1 MPWNERTFQKNLI
14 AGRYTFARAA
24 EILMQAHQDSIE
36 QSQPFRISASLQ
48 KTIFKRW
55 LNFLPNF
62 NENLPDSWSHLITPP
77 SLAAWM
83 AGYSHFA
90 ESPDQSQ
97 NTFLER
103 ITAALRF
110 VPEHLAPTEL
120 SMVIFSLRNVQSEHQ
135 NLPTLIVVGNK
146 ILARTLSHFS
156 AISQQQAFFIS
167 KQLNQLTQLK
177 ILKKTFPTLFQL
189 VQLTQLKKALLGFE
203 PLEKAWPTD
212 EQILQLG
219 FTVEQ
224 LAQLACL
231 KNIWFTPLEL
241 TQLKKGWFTPEQIVK
256 CFLGIQP
263 IPDSDVK
270 REILKALLP
279 HIHALTDSSSRLQ
292 QIVKQQQGFTSKEK
306 TQLLTIIHDLPNS
319 EEKKAVSQAIF
330 TQGSIDQPKILN
342 PEFPTEQIISRF
354 LSLQLIPDLI
364 EKKELLRT
372 LSSHLKALIEFKKLE
387 NQPIS
392 LPQWLNPKEI
402 SQIFISLQPIP
413 DSEEKK
419 TIVQILLPHLQA
431 LADST
436 KQVNQQKWLN
446 PRQIS
451 QILAS
456 MGNMAAYPEID
467 EAILLILINHLQEN
481 KEDFTLEA
489 LCASIYGLR
498 HFSSSEKIEV
508 LLTLFSTQLDKI
520 VNSQTW
526 LDNDQILSLVEGL
539 APLSTSMAIK
549 AIFRLLAHCLHRQNK
564 EGFIIK
570 LDEIVNLFYALQ
582 HKKLFSELDTFISRL
597 TPHLEICLKEEDL
610 LQANEFAEILHGIH
624 QINNSPAKETLLSII
639 TAHLIAN
646 AEREEWYDLTHIA
659 VSIKSLSK
667 YASTPHIERLLE
679 ALLLHIQAH
688 LKFSHQFELKEILWI
703 VYGLQNMEATKA
715 TDAML
720 RILTTHIKKT
730 QLSSQKIAR
739 CLYGIQN
746 MQLTQSVQIYLAAL
760 TVHLNKL
767 AKEKV
772 WLSAIETSY
781 CFQAIKK
788 LSYCQ
793 AVDDLLRALEVHSN
807 AYLDRETSACFD
819 SLSLANCLSSL
830 HHIGPSETVESVLST
845 LTRHF
850 KRMLAQGE
858 KLERHIVEL
867 SVYGLQ
873 NMYSLNSALTLIKLF
888 VPYIRDLVKSPLVE
902 SQLPREKWLAEIIF
916 SLRLYWLAETPQK
929 KAVAFIEKIIHS
941 FLPRFDL
948 DALSRNTPIYQIDT
962 IAKMGGFAIR
972 VQETTHHRQLNLQ
985 YCSLALTTALTE
997 YFLRFWPE
1005 KNDRTLIID
1014 FSAEIETQREKIIQ
1028 LVDQLV
1034 PENTYH
1040 WKDSSLI
1047 ITPKPFT
1054 LIKGKSQDLELT
1066 YLDSQASYEEILL
1079 SSSLIDDLAPPLKR
1093 SCSQPITAS

>member
-1 MPWNERTFQKNLI
+1 MPWNEQTFQKNLI
-14 AGRYTFARAA
+14 AGRYTFVRAA

-36 QSQPFRISASLQ
+36 QNQPFRISANLQ

-90 ESPDQSQ
+90 ESPDQTQ

-103 ITAALRF
+103 IAAALRF
-110 VPEHLAPTEL
+110 VPEHLGPAEL
-120 SMVIFSLRNVQSEHQ
+120 SMVIFSLRHVQSEHQ
-135 NLPTLIVVGNK
+135 HLPILIVVRNG
-146 ILARTLSHFS
+146 ILSRTLPHFS
-156 AISQQQAFFIS
+156 AIAQQQAFFIS
-167 KQLNQLTQLK
+167 KQLSQLTQLK
-177 ILKKTFPTLFQL
+177 ILKKTCSTLFQL
-189 VQLTQLKKALLGFE
+189 TQLAQLKKALLRFE

-219 FTVEQ
+219 FTFEQLEQ
-224 LAQLACL
+224 LAPL
-231 KNIWFTPLEL
+231 KNIWFTPLQL
-241 TQLKKGWFTPEQIVK
+241 TQLKKAWFTPEQIVT

-263 IPDSDVK
+263 IPNSDVK

-279 HIHALTDSSSRLQ
+279 HLHALTDSSLQLQ
-292 QIVKQQQGFTSKEK
+292 QIVMPQQGFTPQEMS
-306 TQLLTIIHDLPNS
+306 QLLTSIHDLPHS
-319 EEKKAVSQAIF
+319 EEKKAVSQAILSHDPIEPSKGINSRL
-330 TQGSIDQPKILN
+330 TPA
-342 PEFPTEQIISRF
+342 QIISRF
-354 LSLQLIPDLI
+354 LSLALIPDLT
-364 EKKELLRT
+364 EKKRILQT
-372 LSSHLKALIEFKKLE
+372 LSSHLKALTEFKKRE
-387 NQPIS
+387 NQNIHP
-392 LPQWLNPKEI
+392 PHWLNPKEI
-402 SQIFISLQPIP
+402 GQIFTSLQAIS

-419 TIVQILLPHLQA
+419 AIVPILLPHLQA
-431 LADST
+431 LADPN
-436 KQVNQQKWLN
+436 KQVNQRRWLN

-456 MGNMAAYPEID
+456 IGNMAACTEFD
-467 EAILLILINHLQEN
+467 DAILLILIKHMQEN
-481 KEDFTLEA
+481 KEDFTPET
-489 LCASIYGLR
+489 LCASVYGLR
-498 HFSSSEKIEV
+498 HFSPSDKIEV
-508 LLTLFSTQLDKI
+508 LLTLFSIQLDKI
-520 VNSQTW
+520 VNFQTW

-539 APLSTSMAIK
+539 AHLPASMAIK
-549 AIFRLLAHCLHRQNK
+549 AIFRLLTHGLHRQNK

-582 HKKLFSELDTFISRL
+582 HKTFFSELDAFISKL
-597 TPHLEICLKEEDL
+597 TPHLEICLKEDDL

-624 QINNSPAKETLLSII
+624 QINSSPAKETLLEII
-639 TAHLIAN
+639 IAHLTAN
-646 AEREEWYDLTHIA
+646 AKREEWYDLTHIA
-659 VSIKSLSK
+659 ISIKSLSK
-667 YASTPHIERLLE
+667 YGSTPHIERLLE
-679 ALLLHIQAH
+679 ALLLHIHPH
-688 LKFSHQFELKEILWI
+688 LKFSHQFELKEIIWI
-703 VYGLQNMEATKA
+703 AYGLQNMEATRA
-715 TDAML
+715 TDT
-720 RILTTHIKKT
+720 ILKIVTAHIKKA

-746 MQLTQSVQIYLAAL
+746 MQLTHSVQIYIAAL

-767 AKEKV
+767 ATEKV

-788 LSYCQ
+788 LSHCP
-793 AVDDLLRALEVHSN
+793 AVDDLLRALELHSN
-807 AYLDRETSACFD
+807 AYMDIETSVCFD
-819 SLSLANCLSSL
+819 SLSLANCISSL
-830 HHIGPSETVESVLST
+830 HDIGASETVDSVLST

-850 KRMLAQGE
+850 KKMIAQGG

-873 NMYSLNSALTLIKLF
+873 NMYSLNSALTLIELF
-888 VPYIRDLVKSPLVE
+888 APYIRDLVKSPLVE

-916 SLRLYWLAETPQK
+916 SLRLYWLAEAHQK
-929 KAVAFIEKIIHS
+929 EAVAFIEKMIHS

-948 DALSRNTPIYQIDT
+948 TTLSSNTPIYQLDAIVK
-962 IAKMGGFAIR
+962 IGGFAIK
-972 VQETTHHRQLNLQ
+972 VQEKTHHRQLNLQ
-985 YCSLALTTALTE
+985 YCSPALTTALTE
-997 YFLRFWPE
+997 HFLRFWPE

-1014 FSAEIETQREKIIQ
+1014 FSAEMETQREKIIQ

-1054 LIKGKSQDLELT
+1054 LTRRKSQDLELT
-1066 YLDSQASYEEILL
+1066 YLDSQASYEEIML

-1093 SCSQPITAS
+1093 SCSQPITAR